1 MGASTLLPDPPHIS
15 SSLDLAAMV
24 DALESLA
31 EDRHSVLFGE
41 VADVLGRRG
50 HGPLLFVLSAFLI
63 LPVGMIPGVGGALGI
78 LMAVVGVEMLRGRRG
93 IWLPGFLRKRS
104 LPAARIAGAAARMR
118 GPVERI
124 ARILK
129 PRFTSLVRNPLSIF
143 AIAALLIVGGLS
155 MIVIGAIPILSPL
168 VGLPVLCFA
177 LGVTAADGRFI
188 LAGYALVLP
197 PILAVILI

>member
-1 MGASTLLPDPPHIS
+1 MGAAETPHIS
-15 SSLDLAAMV
+15 SSLDLPAMV
-24 DALESLA
+24 EALKDMA
-31 EDRHSVLFGE
+31 KGRDSVTFGE

-50 HGPLLFVLSAFLI
+50 HGPLLFVLSTFLI
-63 LPVGMIPGVGGALGI
+63 LPIGWIPGVGGALGI

-93 IWLPGFLRKRS
+93 IWLPGVLRNRT
-104 LPAARIAGAAARMR
+104 LPAARIGDVATRMR
-118 GPVERI
+118 GPVDRI

-129 PRFTSLVRNPLSIF
+129 PRFTRLVRNPLSIL
-143 AIAALLIVGGLS
+143 AIAGLLIVGGLS
-155 MIVIGAIPILSPL
+155 MLVIGAIPILSPL

-188 LAGYALVLP
+188 LAGYTLVLP